1 MDNES
6 GDDEAEELREFNVI
20 MIRLAKKGENDYTQS
35 SCFNVVC
42 HINKDYLITYL
53 AYIVISFLYT

>member
-20 MIRLAKKGENDYTQS
+20 MIRLAKKGKNDYTQS